1 MKLCFTLFFVILIFL
16 SSCANENSHKELDYD
31 QTKKMVV
38 DILQTDE
45 GKKTVRDLIN
55 DDKMK
60 QLLIMDSDDIKNA
73 VTNTLNSNESKKM
86 WKELFEDPE
95 FATSFSETFGDEQQN
110 LFKHLMNDATFQKQM
125 IDLLK
130 NPEMTEQNLQLL
142 KSQQFREHLEEVILE
157 TLNSTIFQEKIQKA
171 LQKSGGD
178 NKGGDSE
185 KQKEDENGGG
195 EKDSENENEGDEGNL
210 G

>member
-157 TLNSTIFQEKIQKA
+157 TLNSDR
-171 LQKSGGD
+171 KSTRL
-178 NKGGDSE
+178 NSSHVAISYAVFCLK
-185 KQKEDENGGG
+185 KK
-195 EKDSENENEGDEGNL
+195 
-210 G
+210 